1 MDAPAETSAKA
12 LYRSLSEPQRRE
24 ICFDWNHQ
32 DPERGL
38 LRTFICNHWQV
49 TRPCIRGQFFTR
61 AQQHLI
67 HDTFT
72 HLVDPGWYPRFMQQ
86 LKDDTLGHPW
96 GTDQSIA
103 LFGNPDQGP
112 FQFLIT
118 GRHLT
123 LRADGNSEGRIAF
136 GGPIFYGHQATGY
149 YERPNHPGN
158 VFWVQAL
165 YASRLANMLDEA
177 QLEQA
182 IVDKLPDEP
191 AIGFHSNDNGLAVNT
206 LAPEQLRQ
214 LEQTLAILVE
224 PFRASDRERVM
235 QILAEQGGLAS
246 CRLSFARE
254 GRMSAPMWD
263 SWRLVGPS
271 FVWHYRGFPHIH
283 VWAHV
288 AESAAVPANAR
299 GGILVFPEHDRLE

>member
-38 LRTFICNHWQV
+38 LRTFIANHWQV

-67 HDTFT
+67 HETFT

-86 LKDDTLGHPW
+86 LKDDTLGHAW

-103 LFGNPDQGP
+103 LFGDPDHGP

-123 LRADGNSEGRIAF
+123 LRAGGDSESGVAF
-136 GGPIFYGHQATGY
+136 GGPIFYGHQASGY

-177 QLEQA
+177 QLKQA

-191 AIGFHSNDNGLAVNT
+191 AIEFQANEGGLEVQGLT
-206 LAPEQLRQ
+206 FDQFKQ
-214 LEQTLAILVE
+214 LEQTLAILIE

-235 QILAEQGGLAS
+235 QLLAQQGGLAS
-246 CRLSFARE
+246 CRLAFARE

-263 SWRLVGPS
+263 CWRLAGPS
-271 FVWHYRGFPHIH
+271 FVWHYHGFPHVH
-283 VWAHV
+283 VWVHV
-288 AESAAVPANAR
+288 AESASVVANAR
-299 GGILVFPEHDRLE
+299 DGVFLFPEHDRLE